1 VSAIAFASIA
11 VDLQTRKTFQLHW
24 LLAIS
29 LVRPPVT
36 MCSLRFSAVTRV
48 IVTAEFDVAGRPQD
62 LDALLP
68 AANLGGRTL
77 KGAHERHQV
86 LLLLCGQLVAQDQIE
101 EFDSII
107 QR

>member
-48 IVTAEFDVAGRPQD
+48 IVSATAELTLPADRRTSTLFSLRRTSGAGR
-62 LDALLP
+62 
-68 AANLGGRTL
+68 
-77 KGAHERHQV
+77 
-86 LLLLCGQLVAQDQIE
+86 
-101 EFDSII
+101 
-107 QR
+107 